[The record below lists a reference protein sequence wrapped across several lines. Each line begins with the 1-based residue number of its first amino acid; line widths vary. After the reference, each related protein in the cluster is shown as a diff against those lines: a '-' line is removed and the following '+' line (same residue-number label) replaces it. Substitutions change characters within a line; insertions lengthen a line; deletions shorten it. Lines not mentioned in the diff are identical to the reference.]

1 MRCKSLLLALSGLAA
16 LMAPTV
22 ALAQSEA
29 SPAELAAARRDLA
42 AAKLEAR
49 IYSQEEYRCQKR
61 ELNAAIEVAD
71 EEVRTMQ
78 EQLRRYGPFHAF
90 AYGQQPSFE
99 YRNSRLCLADAQ
111 ARRRL
116 LIDERND
123 LVHSYDD
130 RLALL
135 NLNVSAARARL
146 VELSG
151 GGVIELDVVKS
162 VRAFPAPAGSPAARQ
177 KSSGKTAAR

>member
-1 MRCKSLLLALSGLAA
+1 MRRNSLSLALAGLVA
-16 LMAPTV
+16 LLAPTV
-22 ALAQSEA
+22 ASAQSEA
-29 SPAELAAARRDLA
+29 SSAELAAARRELA
-42 AAKLEAR
+42 ATKIEAR
-49 IYSQEEYRCQKR
+49 LYSQEEYRCQKR
-61 ELNAAIEVAD
+61 ELDAAIRVSD

-78 EQLRRYGPFHAF
+78 EQLRRFGPFHAF

-99 YRNSRLCLADAQ
+99 YRNARLCLADAQ
-111 ARRRL
+111 ARRRS

-123 LVHSYDD
+123 LVHSYND

-162 VRAFPAPAGSPAARQ
+162 VRALPAPASSPSAP
-177 KSSGKTAAR
+177 